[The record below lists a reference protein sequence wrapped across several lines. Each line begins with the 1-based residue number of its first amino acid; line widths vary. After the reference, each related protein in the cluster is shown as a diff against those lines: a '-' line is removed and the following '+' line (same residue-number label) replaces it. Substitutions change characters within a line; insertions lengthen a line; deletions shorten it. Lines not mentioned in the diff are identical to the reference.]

1 VLFIFYVTYMKSM
14 RPLFQV
20 SRYAPSYSSNTNW
33 LASSFCLS
41 SKEQIDGMRFL
52 LSCEDYS
59 SLGIGHPNNVGK
71 TYYHLPMELSI
82 NFYFYCWT
90 KIKYPF
96 TFLDFTI
103 KVIKKLCG
111 FIYHLQ
117 STNNKIY
124 IIKGYLT
131 VTNLFPIFCMSV
143 GQRLSE
149 WWLVVI
155 KVAIGGG

>member
-1 VLFIFYVTYMKSM
+1 VPFIFYVTYMKSM

-71 TYYHLPMELSI
+71 TYYYYLPMELFM
-82 NFYFYCWT
+82 NFYCWT
-90 KIKYPF
+90 KIKYLF

-103 KVIKKLCG
+103 KFIKNYMVLYTMCRALITGSICPYGHKRISYG
-111 FIYHLQ
+111 YKFISNFLYE
-117 STNNKIY
+117 
-124 IIKGYLT
+124 
-131 VTNLFPIFCMSV
+131 C
-143 GQRLSE
+143 
-149 WWLVVI
+149 W
-155 KVAIGGG
+155 